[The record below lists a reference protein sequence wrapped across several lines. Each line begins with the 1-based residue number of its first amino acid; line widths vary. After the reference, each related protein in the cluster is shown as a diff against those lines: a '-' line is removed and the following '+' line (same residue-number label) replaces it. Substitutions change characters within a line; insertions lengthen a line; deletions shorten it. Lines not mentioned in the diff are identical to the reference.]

1 MTVSE
6 YCETKQRSKT
16 TLELIEKLRQ
26 FSTDDDYILGVLA
39 DSEFDE
45 DRQLI
50 IDFIDKGQNVNYES
64 VILFSLEVGQERDRL
79 LNR

>member
-39 DSEFDE
+39 DSEFEE

-50 IDFIDKGQNVNYES
+50 IDFIDNGQNVNYES
-64 VILFSLEVGQERDRL
+64 VVLFSLEVGQERDQS

>member
-50 IDFIDKGQNVNYES
+50 IDFIDNGQNVNYES
-64 VILFSLEVGQERDRL
+64 VVLFSLEGGQERDQS

>member
-50 IDFIDKGQNVNYES
+50 IDFIDNGQNVNYES
-64 VILFSLEVGQERDRL
+64 VVLFSLEVGQERDQS

>member
-64 VILFSLEVGQERDRL
+64 VILFSLEVGTLRSERTS
-79 LNR
+79 

>member
-6 YCETKQRSKT
+6 YCETKQRSKA

>member
-26 FSTDDDYILGVLA
+26 LSTDDDYILGVLV

>member
-50 IDFIDKGQNVNYES
+50 IDYIQRGEDVSYEN
-64 VILFSLEVGQERDRL
+64 VILFSLEVGLQRDRL

>member
-6 YCETKQRSKT
+6 YCSVKHRSQT

-26 FSTDDDYILGVLA
+26 FSRDDDYILGVLA
-39 DSEFDE
+39 ESEFDE
-45 DRQLI
+45 DRKLI
-50 IDFIDKGQNVNYES
+50 IDYIEKGEDVSYEN
-64 VILFSLEVGQERDRL
+64 VILFSLEVGQQRDRM

>member
-50 IDFIDKGQNVNYES
+50 ID
-64 VILFSLEVGQERDRL
+64 
-79 LNR
+79 